1 MTLDELFCNIS
12 LINDSTIVLIRDD
25 ETMELLAE
33 GKWFQDNS
41 LKYLDRE
48 VASFAWQSDNK
59 IYIDV
64 K

>member
-12 LINDSTIVLIRDD
+12 LINDSTIVLIRDG

-48 VASFAWQSDNK
+48 VVSFTWQSDNK

>member
-48 VASFAWQSDNK
+48 VVSFTWQSDNK